1 MSDQLRV
8 DRDDRDVVT
17 LTIDRPEV
25 RNAFGPEVMQAVRDA
40 VGDLRDDESVRALVL
55 TGAGDVF
62 SAGADLTWM
71 SAMAEGGYDDQVADS
86 HQLDDLFHAIDTFPA
101 PVVARVNGHA
111 LAGAMGLV
119 ACADIAVAVRGAKLG
134 FTEAKLGLA
143 PAVISTYVQPKI
155 GVTHARRYFL
165 TGEIFDADR
174 AFHMGLVHEVCD
186 RDELDDVMAQVLDA
200 VLAAGPR
207 AQRAIKALVPKVR
220 ATTTPADAVRLTV
233 PTIARLR
240 MSEEG
245 QAGMHA
251 FLDRQ
256 PVPWNDDRGSRR
268 DDDREG

>member
-8 DRDDRDVVT
+8 ERDDRDVVT

-25 RNAFGPEVMQAVRDA
+25 RNAFGPDVMQAVREA
-40 VGDLRDDESVRALVL
+40 VTGLRDDDSLRALVL

-86 HQLDDLFHAIDTFPA
+86 HQLDDLFHALDTFPA

-134 FTEAKLGLA
+134 FTEARLGLA

-155 GVTHARRYFL
+155 GVSNARRYFL
-165 TGEIFDADR
+165 TGEVFDADR
-174 AFHMGLVHEVCD
+174 ALLMGLVHEVCD
-186 RDELDDVMAQVLDA
+186 RDDLDDVMADVLDQVL
-200 VLAAGPR
+200 AGGPN
-207 AQRAIKALVPKVR
+207 AQRQIKELIPNVA

-240 MSEEG
+240 MSDEG
-245 QAGMHA
+245 QAGMRA
-251 FLDRQ
+251 FLAKE
-256 PVPWNDDRGSRR
+256 PVPWAPDRKG
-268 DDDREG
+268 

>member
-8 DRDDRDVVT
+8 TRDDRGVVT
-17 LTIDRPEV
+17 LTVDRPEV
-25 RNAFGPEVMQAVRDA
+25 RNAFGPEVMTAIRDA
-40 VGDLRDDESVRALVL
+40 VGDLREDATVRALVL
-55 TGAGDVF
+55 TGAGEVF

-71 SAMAEGGYDDQVADS
+71 SAMAAGGYDEQVADS
-86 HQLDDLFHAIDTFPA
+86 HQLDDLFHAVDTFPA

-155 GVTHARRYFL
+155 GVTQARRYFL
-165 TGEIFDADR
+165 TGEVFDADR
-174 AFHMGLVHEVCD
+174 ALAMGLVHEVCD
-186 RDELDDVMAQVLDA
+186 REDLDDTMTRVLDA
-200 VLAAGPR
+200 VLAGGPA
-207 AQRAIKALVPKVR
+207 AQRVIKSLIARLD
-220 ATTTPADAVRLTV
+220 ATTTRDEAVRLTV

-240 MSEEG
+240 MSDEG
-245 QAGMHA
+245 QAGMRA

-256 PVPWNDDRGSRR
+256 PVPWLT
-268 DDDREG
+268 DRED

>member
-1 MSDQLRV
+1 MTEELRV
-8 DRDDRDVVT
+8 DRDARGVVT
-17 LTIDRPEV
+17 LTIDRPDV
-25 RNAFGPEVMQAVRDA
+25 RNAFGPGVMTAIRDA
-40 VGDLRDDESVRALVL
+40 LTALRDDDEVRALVV

-62 SAGADLTWM
+62 SAGADLSWM
-71 SAMAEGGYDDQVADS
+71 RAMAAGGPDDQVADS
-86 HQLDDLFHAIDTFPA
+86 QQLDALFRALDTFPA

-155 GVTHARRYFL
+155 GVSNARRYFL
-165 TGEIFDADR
+165 TGEVFDADR

-186 RDELDDVMAQVLDA
+186 PEDLEATMATVLDA
-200 VLAAGPR
+200 VLAGGPR
-207 AQRAIKALVPKVR
+207 AQRAIKDLVPRVAA
-220 ATTTPADAVRLTV
+220 ATSADEAATLTV

-240 MSEEG
+240 TSPEG
-245 QAGMHA
+245 QAGMRA

-256 PVPWNDDRGSRR
+256 PTPWTSDRQG
-268 DDDREG
+268 DR

>member
-1 MSDQLRV
+1 MPDELRV
-8 DRDDRDVVT
+8 DRDDRGVVT

-25 RNAFGPEVMQAVRDA
+25 RNAFGPGVMEAIRTA
-40 VGDLRDDESVRALVL
+40 LTDLRDDSGLRALVV

-62 SAGADLTWM
+62 SAGADLNWM
-71 SAMAEGGYDDQVADS
+71 RAMAEGGHEDQVADS
-86 HQLDDLFHAIDTFPA
+86 HQLDDLFHALDTFPA

-155 GVTHARRYFL
+155 GVSHARRYFL

-174 AFHMGLVHEVCD
+174 AFHIGLVHEVCD
-186 RDELDDVMAQVLDA
+186 REDLDATMDDVLDRVLAGGPAAQREIKQLIPRVAEAATVDDA
-200 VLAAGPR
+200 VA
-207 AQRAIKALVPKVR
+207 
-220 ATTTPADAVRLTV
+220 LTV

-240 MSEEG
+240 TSDEG
-245 QAGMHA
+245 QAGMQA
-251 FLDRQ
+251 FLDRR
-256 PVPWNDDRGSRR
+256 PVPWVATDDE
-268 DDDREG
+268 D

>member
-1 MSDQLRV
+1 MSDELRV
-8 DRDDRDVVT
+8 DRDDRGVVT

-25 RNAFGPEVMQAVRDA
+25 RNAFGPAVMQGIRD
-40 VGDLRDDESVRALVL
+40 VVTELRDDDGVRALVL

-71 SAMAEGGYDDQVADS
+71 SAMAEGGYDDQLADS
-86 HQLDDLFHAIDTFPA
+86 HQLDDLFHSLNTFPA

-155 GVTHARRYFL
+155 GISNARRYFL
-165 TGEIFDADR
+165 TGEVFDADR
-174 AFHMGLVHEVCD
+174 AFHIGLVHEVCE
-186 RDELDDVMAQVLDA
+186 RDELDAAMAEVMGA

-207 AQRAIKALVPKVR
+207 AQRQIKELIPNVA
-220 ATTTPADAVRLTV
+220 ATTTPADAARLTV
-233 PTIARLR
+233 PVIARLR
-240 MSEEG
+240 MSDEG
-245 QAGMHA
+245 QAGMRS
-251 FLDRQ
+251 FLDRT
-256 PVPWNDDRGSRR
+256 PVPWAADA
-268 DDDREG
+268 

>member
-25 RNAFGPEVMQAVRDA
+25 RNAFGPEVMAAIRDA
-40 VGDLRDDESVRALVL
+40 LADLRDDESVRALVL

-86 HQLDDLFHAIDTFPA
+86 TQLDDLFHAVDTFCA
-101 PVVARVNGHA
+101 PVIARVNGHA

-155 GVTHARRYFL
+155 GITHARRYFL
-165 TGEIFDADR
+165 TGEVFDADR
-174 AFHMGLVHEVCD
+174 AFRMGLVHEVCD
-186 RDELDDVMAQVLDA
+186 RDDLDATMERVLDA
-200 VLAAGPR
+200 VLAGGPK
-207 AQRAIKALVPKVR
+207 AQRAIKELIPKVE

-240 MSEEG
+240 MSDEG
-245 QAGMHA
+245 QAGMRA
-251 FLDRQ
+251 FLDRT
-256 PVPWNDDRGSRR
+256 PVPWATTEES
-268 DDDREG
+268 

>member
-1 MSDQLRV
+1 MSDHLRV
-8 DRDDRDVVT
+8 ERDDRDVVT

-25 RNAFGPEVMQAVRDA
+25 RNAFGPDVMAAIRAAV
-40 VGDLRDDESVRALVL
+40 VELRDDPSVRALVL

-62 SAGADLTWM
+62 SAGADLNWM

-86 HQLDDLFHAIDTFPA
+86 HQLDDLFHAVNCFPA

-134 FTEAKLGLA
+134 FTEARLGLA

-155 GVTHARRYFL
+155 GVSQARRYFL
-165 TGEIFDADR
+165 TGEVFDADR
-174 AFHMGLVHEVCD
+174 ALAIGLVHEVCD
-186 RDELDDVMAQVLDA
+186 AEELDATMARVMDA
-200 VLAAGPR
+200 VLGGGPA
-207 AQRAIKALVPKVR
+207 AQRAIKSLIPDVA

-240 MSEEG
+240 MSDEG
-245 QAGMHA
+245 QAGMRA

-256 PVPWNDDRGSRR
+256 PAPWLP
-268 DDDREG
+268 DREG

>member
-8 DRDDRDVVT
+8 ERDDRDVVT

-40 VGDLRDDESVRALVL
+40 VTDLRDDDTLRALVI
-55 TGAGDVF
+55 TGAGDAF

-71 SAMAEGGYDDQVADS
+71 SAMAEGGHDDQVADS
-86 HQLDDLFHAIDTFPA
+86 HQLDDLFHAVDTFPA

-111 LAGAMGLV
+111 LGGAMGLV

-155 GVTHARRYFL
+155 GVSNARRYFL
-165 TGEIFDADR
+165 TGEVFDADR
-174 AFHMGLVHEVCD
+174 ALLMGLVHEVCD
-186 RDELDDVMAQVLDA
+186 RDELDDVTGRVLDA

-207 AQRAIKALVPKVR
+207 AQRAIKELIPKVE
-220 ATTTPADAVRLTV
+220 ATTTPADAVRITV

-240 MSEEG
+240 MSDEG
-245 QAGMHA
+245 QAGMRA
-251 FLDRQ
+251 FLAKE
-256 PVPWNDDRGSRR
+256 PVPWAPA
-268 DDDREG
+268 REG